1 MGRLLELSMT
11 DDPSLRAPWHLWVL
25 GVVTLLYG
33 LLAAYDSVQTLVA
46 GEDYMRASGMTDA
59 QLSYFTSTPWWF
71 DSASFVSVWSGLLAA
86 VALLVRKRI
95 AALLYAVSAA
105 ATFVSAIYL
114 YFLSDGPAAMGNLRY
129 APIVIGTVMA
139 LMALYAYGLA
149 KRGVLT

>member
-1 MGRLLELSMT
+1 MT
-11 DDPSLRAPWHLWVL
+11 DNRSLRAPWHLWVL
-25 GVVTLLYG
+25 GIVTLLYG

-71 DSASFVSVWSGLLAA
+71 DAASFVSTWSGLLAA
-86 VALLVRKRI
+86 ATLLVRKRI
-95 AALLYAVSAA
+95 AALFYAVSAV

-114 YFLSDGPAAMGNLRY
+114 YFLSDGPAAMGDLRY

-139 LMALYAYGLA
+139 LMALYARGLA
-149 KRGVLT
+149 KREVLT